1 MLVYFGLLIQMFHS
15 RSKMGEDG
23 DTNEFLKTASAR
35 EAIDV
40 LMEMSRLLNTGLDK
54 ETLII
59 CVQLLESGVNPE
71 ALASVVTT
79 LRNECAKLNSNQ

>member
-1 MLVYFGLLIQMFHS
+1 
-15 RSKMGEDG
+15 MGREAAETD
-23 DTNEFLKTASAR
+23 EFMSTASAR
-35 EAIDV
+35 EAMDI

-79 LRNECAKLNSNQ
+79 LRSESAKLGSNR

>member
-1 MLVYFGLLIQMFHS
+1 MTSEFG
-15 RSKMGEDG
+15 
-23 DTNEFLKTASAR
+23 TSAAAK
-35 EAIDV
+35 EAIDI

-59 CVQLLESGVNPE
+59 CTQLLEMGMNPE

-79 LRNECAKLNSNQ
+79 LRAEAAKIKAEESPS